1 MKLARFLPRFRTA
14 YRSLET
20 LEAREHWLRSDIEA
34 FQLQRLNSV
43 WGQAIAH
50 VPYYRKL
57 ASEIGAPHRF
67 ASVAEFS
74 SIVPVL
80 PKAAIQAEP
89 RALYSE
95 IAARGHWTR
104 TGGSTGRPMNCY
116 WATEAHLEMLRCKYR
131 FLASWDRDFFDRTA
145 FLWGHST
152 TFKPGLMGR
161 VAKWRMLLEDRFRN
175 RIRLSAYRLGRDT
188 LRDYLRRIAAFRP
201 TMLYGYS
208 RALALLAQEAEATG
222 FRCDSLKLAVLTG
235 EPTFPHYVTAIERA
249 FQIPAAGEY
258 GSVECGFLAGEGPDR
273 VLRVREDLVLLE
285 TPLRDDGRYDV
296 LVTILNNPSFPLLR
310 YAIGDVTDAPL
321 DIPPVGFARLFAVA
335 GRNNDL
341 VISHGGAY
349 LHSAH
354 FDALFKYETSAIRGF
369 RVRQH
374 PDGSLHVAL
383 ELRDPQAQIDLG
395 GLAAKLRGLVE
406 GYPVSI
412 EVVEALPQTP
422 AGKHRLVISDLD
434 PVAATPRP
442 TGINGRR
449 YEQAGERQ
457 LGDSFRPAATA
468 VTPEAS
474 NSLPD
479 AEQLRRAS
487 VGAAKAA
494 RLRQLL
500 HSPELTFIT
509 EAHNG
514 LSAKIVEEAGFEVIW
529 ASGLSISAALGVRDS
544 NEASWTQL
552 LEVLEFMADST
563 RIPILV
569 DGDTGYGNF
578 NNLRRLVRKLEQRGI
593 AGVCIEDKLF
603 PKTNSFIRGTTQ
615 PLAEVAEFC
624 GRIRAG
630 KDVQRSP
637 EFVIIARVEALIAGW
652 GINEALGRAE
662 AYRQAGADAI
672 FIHSAKSS
680 AAEVI
685 AFKEEWGDR
694 LPVVVAPTKY
704 YTTPTDV
711 FRKHGFSAVIWAN
724 HLLRS
729 SIAAMQRT
737 AQEIFADQTLLRV
750 EERVAP
756 LAEVFRL
763 QGESELAEA
772 EKRYLPKHADQP
784 AE

>member
-1 MKLARFLPRFRTA
+1 MNLARLLPRFRTA

-20 LEAREHWLRSDIEA
+20 LEAREHWPRADIES
-34 FQLQRLNSV
+34 FELQRLNAV
-43 WGQAIAH
+43 WGHAIAY
-50 VPYYRKL
+50 VPYYRNL
-57 ASEIGAPHRF
+57 AAEIGASSRF
-67 ASVAEFS
+67 ASLEEFRS
-74 SIVPVL
+74 RVPVL
-80 PKAAIQAEP
+80 PKGTIQAQP
-89 RALYSE
+89 RAFLSE
-95 IAARGHWTR
+95 FAAKGHWSR
-104 TGGSTGRPMNCY
+104 TGGSTGTPMDCY
-116 WATEAHLEMLRCKYR
+116 WATEAHREALRCKYR
-131 FLASWDRDFFDRTA
+131 FLASWGHDFFDRTA
-145 FLWGHST
+145 FLWGHSMT
-152 TFKPGLMGR
+152 LKPGLKGC
-161 VAKWRMLLEDRFRN
+161 VARWRTPLEDHFRN

-235 EPTFPHYVTAIERA
+235 EPTFPHYVATVERV

-285 TPLRDDGRYDV
+285 TPLRDDGRYDIV
-296 LVTILNNPSFPLLR
+296 VTILNNPSFPLLR
-310 YAIGDVTDAPL
+310 YLIGDVTDTPL
-321 DIPPVGFARLFAVA
+321 ETPPVGFARLAAVA

-341 VISHGGAY
+341 VISRSGDY

-383 ELRDPQAQIDLG
+383 EMRDPQGTVDLA
-395 GLAAKLRGLVE
+395 GLTAKLKGLVE
-406 GYPVSI
+406 GYPVAI

-434 PVAATPRP
+434 PVGGAPRP
-442 TGINGRR
+442 AGIIG
-449 YEQAGERQ
+449 RQ
-457 LGDSFRPAATA
+457 LKQAEKSQNGNGFPPAITA
-468 VTPEAS
+468 ANSDPS
-474 NSLPD
+474 NGSAD

-500 HSPELTFIT
+500 QSPELTFIT

-514 LSAKIVEEAGFEVIW
+514 LSAKIVEEAGFEAIW

-630 KDVQRSP
+630 KDAQRSP

-652 GINEALGRAE
+652 GVTEALDRAE

-685 AFKEEWGDR
+685 VFKEEWGDR

-737 AQEIFADQTLLRV
+737 AQELFADQTLLRV

-772 EKRYLPKHADQP
+772 EKRYLPKHAELP